1 MSEFDDEPYNSGEEQ
16 SEVEE
21 NEEEEEQLD
30 PDFEEVQVTTELEE
44 DDIEDDESVEDPED
58 EEGTRNFEDGVDI
71 YDDSD
76 SDTDSGDESS
86 ENESHYEEYGNKVD
100 QEFKKNFMKIVHPQE
115 FHEDYNAIKI
125 MTKVERDDK
134 NLVID
139 NNHKTLPILTKYEK
153 TRILGLRISQLNRG
167 AKPFIDLSKYES
179 QKFIDNHIIAESELR
194 QKKLPY
200 IIMRPLPDGRR
211 EYWKLE
217 DLEIVSN

>member
-1 MSEFDDEPYNSGEEQ
+1 MSEFDEEPYNSGEEQ

-21 NEEEEEQLD
+21 NDQEQLE
-30 PDFEEVQVTTELEE
+30 PDFEEVQVTTELEDE
-44 DDIEDDESVEDPED
+44 IEDVESDEDPENED
-58 EEGTRNFEDGVDI
+58 GTRNFEDGPDI

-76 SDTDSGDESS
+76 TELDSEDESS
-86 ENESHYEEYGNKVD
+86 EDESHYEEYGNKVD

-115 FHEDYNAIKI
+115 FHEDYNSIKI

-139 NNHKTLPILTKYEK
+139 NIHNTIPILTKYEK

-179 QKFIDNHIIAESELR
+179 QRFIDNHIIAESELR

>member
-1 MSEFDDEPYNSGEEQ
+1 MSEFEEEPYNTGDEQ
-16 SEVEE
+16 SEVDEGE
-21 NEEEEEQLD
+21 ID
-30 PDFEEVQVTTELEE
+30 PDLLEEVQVTEDIGDEEEE
-44 DDIEDDESVEDPED
+44 DDMMDEDIED
-58 EEGTRNFEDGVDI
+58 EEDGPNFDTGAEL

-76 SDTDSGDESS
+76 IESSDDDDVSSNDESQ
-86 ENESHYEEYGNKVD
+86 YEEYGNKVD

-115 FHEDYNAIKI
+115 FHEDYDSIKI
-125 MTKVERDDK
+125 MTKVDRDDK

-139 NNHKTLPILTKYEK
+139 EYHKTFPILTKYEK

-200 IIMRPLPDGRR
+200 IIMRPLPDGSR

>member
-21 NEEEEEQLD
+21 NEEEQLD

-44 DDIEDDESVEDPED
+44 DDIEDDESVEEPED

-76 SDTDSGDESS
+76 SEIESHDESS
-86 ENESHYEEYGNKVD
+86 EDESRYEEYGNKVD

-115 FHEDYNAIKI
+115 FHEDYDSIKI

-139 NNHKTLPILTKYEK
+139 DNHKTFPILTKYEK
-153 TRILGLRISQLNRG
+153 TRVLGLRISQLNRG

-211 EYWKLE
+211 EYWKIE

>member
-1 MSEFDDEPYNSGEEQ
+1 MSEFDEEPYNSGEEE

-21 NEEEEEQLD
+21 NDQEQLE
-30 PDFEEVQVTTELEE
+30 PDFEEVQVTTELEDE
-44 DDIEDDESVEDPED
+44 IEDVESDEDPENED
-58 EEGTRNFEDGVDI
+58 GARNFEDGPDI

-76 SDTDSGDESS
+76 IELDSEDESS
-86 ENESHYEEYGNKVD
+86 EDESHYEEYGNKVD

-115 FHEDYNAIKI
+115 FHEDYNSIKI

-139 NNHKTLPILTKYEK
+139 NIHNTIPILTKYEK

-179 QKFIDNHIIAESELR
+179 QRFIDNHIIAESELR

>member
-1 MSEFDDEPYNSGEEQ
+1 MSEFDEEVYNSGDER
-16 SEVEE
+16 SDAE
-21 NEEEEEQLD
+21 NEEEEEIDAELL
-30 PDFEEVQVTTELEE
+30 EEVINTEDMDEE
-44 DDIEDDESVEDPED
+44 DEEDEEEDMDEEDMGENYVDTAKDLYDESDIESSDEDDES
-58 EEGTRNFEDGVDI
+58 
-71 YDDSD
+71 SD
-76 SDTDSGDESS
+76 DESQ
-86 ENESHYEEYGNKVD
+86 YEEYGNKVD

-115 FHEDYNAIKI
+115 FHEDYDSIKI
-125 MTKVERDDK
+125 MTNVSRDEK

-139 NNHKTLPILTKYEK
+139 ENHNTIPILTKYEK

-200 IIMRPLPDGRR
+200 IIMRPLPNGSR

-217 DLEIVSN
+217 DLEIVTN

>member
-1 MSEFDDEPYNSGEEQ
+1 MSEFDEEPYNSGEEQ
-16 SEVEE
+16 SEAEE
-21 NEEEEEQLD
+21 NEQEQLD
-30 PDFEEVQVTTELEE
+30 PDFEEVQVTTELE
-44 DDIEDDESVEDPED
+44 DDEIEDVESDEDPED
-58 EEGTRNFEDGVDI
+58 EDGTRNFEDGADI

-76 SDTDSGDESS
+76 TELDSEDESS
-86 ENESHYEEYGNKVD
+86 EDESHYEEYGNKVD

-115 FHEDYNAIKI
+115 FHEDYNSIKI

-139 NNHKTLPILTKYEK
+139 NIHNTIPILTKYEK

-179 QKFIDNHIIAESELR
+179 QRFIDNHIIAESELR